1 MKTLCISTSIIILAF
16 NFNTTSGKIQNGYSS
31 GISGAIESLKSLNT
45 LLLDERSMT
54 SAEKKIV
61 ESRIKEV
68 ETFIVYYEL
77 TETLLSRF
85 RLVAPSLYNE
95 IDTLKDRMGR
105 TTDVFVKFIPEEQ
118 ARVQAWGITNIAQV
132 KGDPDAYLS
141 EYGERAVSVKIWVVN
156 KSLLVLAHEL
166 GHVKYQVADLA
177 NYFDYY
183 KSTYRR
189 GVTDPN
195 NIGHDHN
202 DPSGKNAVLFE
213 KGFRESQASYF
224 KNSNS
229 PGRSPVELR
238 KSFESKFSQFR

>member
-1 MKTLCISTSIIILAF
+1 M
-16 NFNTTSGKIQNGYSS
+16 TTAK
-31 GISGAIESLKSLNT
+31 
-45 LLLDERSMT
+45 
-54 SAEKKIV
+54 KKII

-105 TTDVFVKFIPEEQ
+105 ATDVFVKFIPEEQ

-132 KGDPDAYLS
+132 KDDPDAYLS

-166 GHVKYQVADLA
+166 GHVRYQVADLA
-177 NYFDYY
+177 HYFDYY
-183 KSTYRR
+183 KSTYRC
-189 GVTDPN
+189 GATDPN

-213 KGFRESQASYF
+213 KIFRESQARYL
-224 KNSNS
+224 KNGNS
-229 PGRSPVELR
+229 TGRSPVELR
-238 KSFESKFSQFR
+238 EIIRKEIQSVPMIAVTNL